1 MLLNYDFLEFENG
14 KTENRTR
21 DYSLTKDIDKELE
34 AKRLA
39 KSTRPKVKIK
49 EGLSLRATLDAFGE
63 ELSRLKR
70 EQNKETI
77 KGSTIEATSLN
88 SIVNKIK
95 SGLPFGTISAFR
107 PFKDAFI
114 KDFTEKERELLIEAY
129 KSGYKAS
136 QLDKVAKNWNDD
148 PNPIDASYLAD
159 AFLREYRTIA
169 LKLSTALGK
178 SFVSKFLN
186 PKSEATMKDFM
197 SSKEFVGRY
206 RYTQKDNME
215 RTQQLKKLLDSKRDF
230 IGYIQVIGYW
240 KDNLEDAL
248 IPDNKFLNPKSEAT
262 MKDFMSSKEFVGRY
276 RYTQKDNM
284 ERTQQ
289 LKKLLDSKR
298 DFIGYIQVIGYWK
311 DNLEDALLP
320 DKETSFFV
328 FANEPSSTFDLASY
342 LLLLARLFN
351 QAAICYCDNAKTDKV
366 ELVSALPNDFGDVW
380 AKFTDITFTAP
391 LTQSIT
397 RLHNKVYTFFERNP
411 EKDNY
416 GIAFKDIVK
425 TQIKA
430 TYMPYNIEGFNIPC
444 KAYIERHIKTTI
456 YSSLGVE
463 RNYPG
468 RTFDMDKI
476 QQYEQQA
483 IKRLDLQRCSKSKS
497 FKASYN
503 HNIKVNNLV
512 KALRQGKKVSKTLIA
527 KVLANTI
534 DTDAGYCF
542 ISPTDLATQL
552 NNISPRLSKSIVTAI
567 EQAEGVRLTYALI
580 DKITYNS
587 LHNILSFIFDIDN
600 PLNDQ
605 DLEEFVI
612 EVPREALK
620 NVKLPQIKNVL
631 TTQIFEGAYH
641 FKS

>member
-1 MLLNYDFLEFENG
+1 MLLNYDFLEFVDEPQRN
-14 KTENRTR
+14 NSL
-21 DYSLTKDIDKELE
+21 SLTASIDK
-34 AKRLA
+34 ALA
-39 KSTRPKVKIK
+39 DRKSARQNKPKVKIK
-49 EGLSLRATLDAFGE
+49 DNLSLRATLDAFGE

-70 EQNKETI
+70 EQNTETI

-114 KDFTEKERELLIEAY
+114 KDFTEKEREKLVEAY

-178 SFVSKFLN
+178 SFVNKFLN
-186 PKSEATMKDFM
+186 PKSETTMKDLM
-197 SSKEFVGRY
+197 SSKEFVERY
-206 RYTQKDNME
+206 RYTYKDNME
-215 RTQQLKKLLDSKRDF
+215 RTQQLKRLLDSKRDF

-248 IPDNKFLNPKSEAT
+248 IPD
-262 MKDFMSSKEFVGRY
+262 
-276 RYTQKDNM
+276 
-284 ERTQQ
+284 
-289 LKKLLDSKR
+289 
-298 DFIGYIQVIGYWK
+298 
-311 DNLEDALLP
+311 
-320 DKETSFFV
+320 KETSFFV
-328 FANEPSSTFDLASY
+328 FVNEPSSTFYLRNH
-342 LLLLARLFN
+342 LLLWARQFN
-351 QAAICYCDNAKTDKV
+351 QAAICYCQNSVYNNKDRYYV
-366 ELVSALPNDFGDVW
+366 ELVNATPKRFGKVE
-380 AKFTDITFTAP
+380 AKFTDIQF
-391 LTQSIT
+391 SIPKELPHSLT
-397 RLHNKVYTFFERNP
+397 RLKNKVYTFFDKNP

-430 TYMPYNIEGFNIPC
+430 TYMPYNIGNLTDTFENEIKGFI
-444 KAYIERHIKTTI
+444 KRTQSRLRAYGYPKSFNVDEIE
-456 YSSLGVE
+456 
-463 RNYPG
+463 NW
-468 RTFDMDKI
+468 
-476 QQYEQQA
+476 EQQA
-483 IKRLDLQRCSKSKS
+483 IKTREQRKCAMSKS

-503 HNIKVNNLV
+503 HNIEVNNLV
-512 KALRQGKKVSKTLIA
+512 KALRQGKKVSRTLIA

-542 ISPTDLATQL
+542 ISDLATQL

-605 DLEEFVI
+605 AFEELVI

-631 TTQIFEGAYH
+631 TAQIFEGAYH

>member
-21 DYSLTKDIDKELE
+21 DYSLTKAIDKELE

-39 KSTRPKVKIK
+39 KSTRPRVKIK

-63 ELSRLKR
+63 ELSRLKN
-70 EQNKETI
+70 QQDTPI

-88 SIVNKIK
+88 SILKKIK

-107 PFKDAFI
+107 VFKPAFE
-114 KDFTEKERELLIEAY
+114 KDFTEKEREKLVEAY

-136 QLDKVAKNWNDD
+136 QLDKVAKKWNDD

-178 SFVSKFLN
+178 SFVNKFLN
-186 PKSEATMKDFM
+186 PKSETTMRDLM
-197 SSKEFVGRY
+197 SSKEFVTRY

-215 RTQQLKKLLDSKRDF
+215 RTQQLKSLLDSKRDF

-240 KDNLEDAL
+240 KESL
-248 IPDNKFLNPKSEAT
+248 
-262 MKDFMSSKEFVGRY
+262 KD
-276 RYTQKDNM
+276 D
-284 ERTQQ
+284 
-289 LKKLLDSKR
+289 
-298 DFIGYIQVIGYWK
+298 II
-311 DNLEDALLP
+311 P

-328 FANEPSSTFDLASY
+328 FTNEPSSTFYLRNH
-342 LLLLARLFN
+342 LLLWARQFN
-351 QAAICYCDNAKTDKV
+351 QAAICYCENNVYNNKDRYYV
-366 ELVSALPNDFGDVW
+366 ELVSAEPEKFGKVW
-380 AKFTDITFTAP
+380 AKFDNITFSVP
-391 LTQSIT
+391 SKLPNSLT
-397 RLHNKVYTFFERNP
+397 RLKNQVYTFFDKNP

-430 TYMPYNIEGFNIPC
+430 TYMPHNIGNLTDTFENEIKGFI
-444 KAYIERHIKTTI
+444 KRTQSRVRAYGYPKTFTIDEIE
-456 YSSLGVE
+456 
-463 RNYPG
+463 NW
-468 RTFDMDKI
+468 
-476 QQYEQQA
+476 EQQA
-483 IKRLDLQRCSKSKS
+483 IKTREQRKCAMSKSYRQ
-497 FKASYN
+497 SYN

-512 KALRQGKKVSKTLIA
+512 KALRQGKKVSRTLLA

-542 ISPTDLATQL
+542 ISDLATQL
-552 NNISPRLSKSIVTAI
+552 DSISPRLSKSIVLAI
-567 EQAEGVRLTYALI
+567 EQAEGIRLTYALI
-580 DKITYNS
+580 DRVTYNS
-587 LHNILSFIFDIDN
+587 LHNILNFIFDIDN
-600 PLNDQ
+600 PLSDQ
-605 DLEEFVI
+605 SLNELVV

-631 TTQIFEGAYH
+631 TSQIFDGAYQ

>member
-1 MLLNYDFLEFENG
+1 MLLNYDFLEFVDEPQRN
-14 KTENRTR
+14 T
-21 DYSLTKDIDKELE
+21 SLTASIDK
-34 AKRLA
+34 ALA
-39 KSTRPKVKIK
+39 DKKLARQNKPRVKIK

-63 ELSRLKR
+63 ELSRLKSS
-70 EQNKETI
+70 QDTTI
-77 KGSTIEATSLN
+77 KGSTIESASLN

-148 PNPIDASYLAD
+148 LNPIDASYLAD

-178 SFVSKFLN
+178 SFVNKFLN
-186 PKSEATMKDFM
+186 PKSEATMKDLM
-197 SSKEFVGRY
+197 SSKEFVERY

-215 RTQQLKKLLDSKRDF
+215 RTQQLKRLLDSKRDF

-248 IPDNKFLNPKSEAT
+248 IPD
-262 MKDFMSSKEFVGRY
+262 
-276 RYTQKDNM
+276 
-284 ERTQQ
+284 
-289 LKKLLDSKR
+289 
-298 DFIGYIQVIGYWK
+298 
-311 DNLEDALLP
+311 
-320 DKETSFFV
+320 KETSFFV
-328 FANEPSSTFDLASY
+328 FVNEPSSTFYLRNH
-342 LLLLARLFN
+342 LLLWARQFN
-351 QAAICYCDNAKTDKV
+351 QAAICYCQNSVYNNKDRYYV
-366 ELVSALPNDFGDVW
+366 ELVNATPKRFGKVE
-380 AKFTDITFTAP
+380 AKFTDITF
-391 LTQSIT
+391 SIPSKLPNSLT
-397 RLHNKVYTFFERNP
+397 RLKNKVYTFFERNP

-430 TYMPYNIEGFNIPC
+430 TYMPHTIGNLTDTFENEIKGFIKRTQSRLRAYGYPKTFNVDEIENW
-444 KAYIERHIKTTI
+444 
-456 YSSLGVE
+456 
-463 RNYPG
+463 
-468 RTFDMDKI
+468 
-476 QQYEQQA
+476 EQQA
-483 IKRLDLQRCSKSKS
+483 IKTREQRKCITSKR
-497 FKASYN
+497 FRQSYN
-503 HNIKVNNLV
+503 HNLKVNNLV
-512 KALRQGKKVSKTLIA
+512 KAMRQGKKVSRTLIA

-542 ISPTDLATQL
+542 ISDLATQL

-567 EQAEGVRLTYALI
+567 EQAEGVRLNYALI

-587 LHNILSFIFDIDN
+587 LHNTLSFIFDIDN

-605 DLEEFVI
+605 AFEELVI

-631 TTQIFEGAYH
+631 TAQIFDGAYQ

>member
-1 MLLNYDFLEFENG
+1 MLLNYDFLEFVDEPQQRN
-14 KTENRTR
+14 T
-21 DYSLTKDIDKELE
+21 SLTASIDK
-34 AKRLA
+34 ALA
-39 KSTRPKVKIK
+39 DRKLARQNKPRVRIK
-49 EGLSLRATLDAFGE
+49 DNLSLRATLDAFGD

-70 EQNKETI
+70 EQNKTI
-77 KGSTIEATSLN
+77 KASTIESANLN

-107 PFKDAFI
+107 PFKEAFI

-148 PNPIDASYLAD
+148 PNHIDASYLAD
-159 AFLREYRTIA
+159 TFLREYRTIA

-178 SFVSKFLN
+178 SFVNKFLN
-186 PKSEATMKDFM
+186 PKSETTMKDLM
-197 SSKEFVGRY
+197 SSKEFVERY

-215 RTQQLKKLLDSKRDF
+215 RTQQLKRLLDSKRDF

-240 KDNLEDAL
+240 KESL
-248 IPDNKFLNPKSEAT
+248 
-262 MKDFMSSKEFVGRY
+262 KD
-276 RYTQKDNM
+276 D
-284 ERTQQ
+284 
-289 LKKLLDSKR
+289 
-298 DFIGYIQVIGYWK
+298 II
-311 DNLEDALLP
+311 P

-328 FANEPSSTFDLASY
+328 FVNEPSSTFYLRNH
-342 LLLLARLFN
+342 LLLWARQFN
-351 QAAICYCDNAKTDKV
+351 QAAICYCQNNVYNNKDRYYV
-366 ELVSALPNDFGDVW
+366 ELVNATPKRFGKVE
-380 AKFTDITFTAP
+380 AKFTNITFSVP
-391 LTQSIT
+391 SKLPNSLT
-397 RLHNKVYTFFERNP
+397 RLKNQVYTFFEKNP

-430 TYMPYNIEGFNIPC
+430 TYMPHIIGNLTDTFENEIKGFIKRTQSRLRAYGYPKSFNVDEIENW
-444 KAYIERHIKTTI
+444 
-456 YSSLGVE
+456 
-463 RNYPG
+463 
-468 RTFDMDKI
+468 
-476 QQYEQQA
+476 EQQA
-483 IKRLDLQRCSKSKS
+483 IKTREQRKCAISKSYRQ
-497 FKASYN
+497 SYN

-512 KALRQGKKVSKTLIA
+512 KAMRQGKKVSRTLI
-527 KVLANTI
+527 ANTI

-552 NNISPRLSKSIVTAI
+552 GNISPRLSKSIVTAI
-567 EQAEGVRLTYALI
+567 EQAEGIRLTYALI
-580 DKITYNS
+580 DKVTYNS
-587 LHNILSFIFDIDN
+587 LYNILSFIFDIDN

-605 DLEEFVI
+605 AFEELVV

-631 TTQIFEGAYH
+631 TAQIFEGAYQ